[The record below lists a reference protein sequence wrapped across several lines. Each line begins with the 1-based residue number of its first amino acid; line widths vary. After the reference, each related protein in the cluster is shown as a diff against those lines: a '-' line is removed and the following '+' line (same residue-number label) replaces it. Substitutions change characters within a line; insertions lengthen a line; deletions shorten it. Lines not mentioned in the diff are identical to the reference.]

1 MRCSACGGRT
11 DADRSFCRRCGSAV
25 FVEDSTYTS
34 QTLSALKSL
43 TESATQGAAPTLPS
57 SVQESAADTATRMA
71 RSAATTARRARAR
84 QATPQAVKAGAGCIV
99 AYLRLAIFLGAIY
112 YALSAMGLWS
122 DVMRMAQQAVSGEV
136 VDTRPIV
143 NKFRAIVDLP
153 PLEDSAPA
161 EPPTP

>member
-25 FVEDSTYTS
+25 FVEDSTYTA

-43 TESATQGAAPTLPS
+43 AESATQGSAPALPS
-57 SVQESAADTATRMA
+57 SVQESAADAATRMA
-71 RSAATTARRARAR
+71 GSAATAARRARAR
-84 QATPQAVKAGAGCIV
+84 QAMPQAAKAGAGCIV

-122 DVMRMAQQAVSGEV
+122 DVTRMAQEALRGET
-136 VDTRPIV
+136 VDTRPVV

-153 PLEDSAPA
+153 PLDDRPA